1 MEFVILFG
9 ALMIG
14 IYLGWEAREQWAIR
28 QVRRLL
34 DSGELFTEAETGE
47 EEERTKM
54 RVEKHSDLLYAF
66 TVEDDNFIAQGK
78 DLEELDKAI
87 QARFPGKKFSIQE
100 DNLTDIGV
108 V

>member
-100 DNLTDIGV
+100 DNLKDIGV

>member
-100 DNLTDIGV
+100 DNLKEIGV